1 MARAH
6 DPDHLTLAD
15 ACETLRLSP
24 RTLERWAADGR
35 IPSMLTA
42 DGMRIFRRS
51 DLLSRSVTP
60 GDVAS
65 RRESNGG
72 DNAN

>member
-6 DPDHLTLAD
+6 DADHLTLAD
-15 ACETLRLSP
+15 ASETLRLSP

-35 IPSMLTA
+35 IPSTLTA
-42 DGMRIFRRS
+42 NGVRVFRRS

-60 GDVAS
+60 GDVAW

-72 DNAN
+72 DDAN